1 MKIRRILATAVAAAV
16 TTPAVFLSATPAF
29 ADTKPS
35 QASTQKP
42 ASNEDPKDEMPS
54 LEELKAAVA
63 LAQKAFDEAEA
74 DVAKAKDALKAFDKP
89 EHPLRAAMTEAK
101 TAADAAAAAKVLADE
116 DLAKAEKA
124 VTELPADAT
133 EEQKTAAAA
142 AVTAARATADQAA
155 TAKTAADTKSAEA
168 GKAFDDARDAAAGV
182 VTLAQKVQKAAAKDL
197 AEAKEELKFFEE
209 IGGECKE
216 DPSLKLALS
225 GPKTLTAG
233 QPAVFSLRFTNTSD
247 RTLDAVTAFAD
258 ALQSGEPDEV
268 IDEES
273 DVADRLIPIEWSSP
287 DVLEWTPVT
296 DELDSI
302 EVGKL
307 AKGASYDVKLRL
319 TVAADAPAGEGAAFT
334 YAEYENNDGS
344 CGMGGYSEAYFDIV
358 AAKGDKP
365 KPTPEPTP
373 SETTATPTPAPTAS
387 TGGNSNTT
395 QQGGSSSTPVNGTLA
410 ATGANDNV
418 TQIGLA
424 AGAAVVLG
432 AGALFVARRRKAG
445 ASA

>member
-16 TTPAVFLSATPAF
+16 TTPVVFLSATPAF

-35 QASTQKP
+35 SASTQKP
-42 ASNEDPKDEMPS
+42 TSNEDPKDETPS

-74 DVAKAKDALKAFDKP
+74 DVAKALAGLEARDKP
-89 EHPLRAAMTEAK
+89 DHPLRVAVTEAK
-101 TAADAAAAAKVLADE
+101 TAADAAAAAKTAADAALAT
-116 DLAKAEKA
+116 AVQAEKDL
-124 VTELPADAT
+124 LPEAT
-133 EEQKTAAAA
+133 EEEKTAAAA
-142 AVTAARATADQAA
+142 AVTAAKATADEAA
-155 TAKTAADTKSAEA
+155 TAKTAADEKLS
-168 GKAFDDARDAAAGV
+168 KASKALADDSVAAFQVLA
-182 VTLAQKVQKAAAKDL
+182 LAQKVQKAAAKDL

-209 IGGECKE
+209 IGGDCKE

-233 QPAVFSLRFTNTSD
+233 QSAVFSLRFTNTSD
-247 RTLDAVTAFAD
+247 RTLDTVAAFVD
-258 ALQSGEPDEV
+258 AMQSGDDEEV

-287 DVLEWTPVT
+287 DVLEWTPIT
-296 DELDSI
+296 EEFDSI

-307 AKGASYDVKLRL
+307 AKGASYDVKVRL
-319 TVAADAPAGEGAAFT
+319 TVAADAPAGEGAAFA
-334 YAEYENNDGS
+334 YAGYENNDGS
-344 CGMGGYSEAYFDIV
+344 CGLGGFSEAYFDIA

-395 QQGGSSSTPVNGTLA
+395 QQGGSSRTPVNGSLA
-410 ATGANDNV
+410 ETGANDNV